1 MRDNGET
8 MDRDKRMMNCRL
20 SKWWQRLLSI
30 LITYHLS
37 IAVSLAQDTY
47 NQIDEY
53 GNITERNENSNFNK
67 HNNDT
72 TRNKEIPKGIHT
84 WTVDRT
90 FGDIIPVEPDTVPH
104 LFMNSTFNSGLY
116 GEYNHTGSNYTARQS
131 RIFINRPDD
140 DYFTFSQPY
149 SFVNKEPDE
158 FHFMNTLSPYTNI
171 LYDNCGDKTSGED
184 HIDAKFAVNAGKK
197 LNFGFDLEYAYAR
210 GYFQNQNQSHF
221 NATLFTSYTGDKYN
235 LHFLFTNSHQKV
247 NENGGISVDDY
258 ITHPESYSQDFAEN
272 EIPTVLSS
280 NWNRNDHQHL
290 FLTHRYNL
298 GFYRKVPMTEE
309 EIKAR
314 KFAEESRK
322 QKEQKMEEEMSGEQP
337 GRRPDD
343 TPSGRPEGA
352 KIMGAEPKAFR
363 DSMAMAVD
371 TTRIKVDGQ
380 AAIDSLNRIQ
390 AIQDS
395 IDATMK
401 DEFVP
406 VTSFIHTLE
415 WNNYKRLYQA
425 YETPKGYY
433 RNTYY
438 KQGLVY
444 GNDSIYDEN
453 KHVQIKNT
461 FALALLEGFNKYMK
475 AGLKAFIS
483 SDYCTYTQP
492 DTIQA
497 GTLYE
502 RKVTEHDIS
511 IGARITKTQGRTLHF
526 NAGVETHIAGPN
538 SGQLALDFDTNLN
551 FPLLGDTVQLA
562 ASAYF
567 HRSVISYFQSSYHS
581 KHLWW
586 DLEDPSMQT
595 RTHVEGDF
603 SYTKTN
609 TLLRLAID
617 EIQNYGYW
625 SMSYDYNGDNGR
637 TNMTASFNQHGSNIS
652 ILTAQLH
659 QNFRLGPLNWENVIT
674 YQNSSNQDVLP
685 LPTWNFFSNL
695 YLKFRI
701 AKVLGVELGGD
712 VTYFTKYYAPDFC
725 PTINHFAVQQNPN
738 SRMELG
744 GYPFVDVYAN
754 MVLKGVRFFVMMSHI
769 NAGSGNRMQF
779 LTPHYPTNNSVL
791 HFGVSWNFY
800 N

>member
-47 NQIDEY
+47 NQIVEY

-131 RIFINRPDD
+131 RVFINRPDD

-184 HIDAKFAVNAGKK
+184 HIYAKFAVNAGKK

-290 FLTHRYNL
+290 FLTHRYNV

-337 GRRPDD
+337 GRRPDE

-453 KHVQIKNT
+453 RHVQIKNT

-538 SGQLALDFDTNLN
+538 SGQLALDFDTDLN

>member
-131 RIFINRPDD
+131 RVFINRPDD

-184 HIDAKFAVNAGKK
+184 HIYAKFAVNAGKK

-290 FLTHRYNL
+290 FLTHRYNV

-337 GRRPDD
+337 GRRPDE

-453 KHVQIKNT
+453 RHVQIKNT

-538 SGQLALDFDTNLN
+538 SGQLALDFDTDLN

>member
-131 RIFINRPDD
+131 RVFINRPDD

-235 LHFLFTNSHQKV
+235 LHFLFTNGHQKV

-290 FLTHRYNL
+290 FLTHRYNV

-538 SGQLALDFDTNLN
+538 SGQLALDFDTDLN
-551 FPLLGDTVQLA
+551 FPLLDDTVQLA

>member
-131 RIFINRPDD
+131 RVFINRPDD

-290 FLTHRYNL
+290 FLTHRYNV

-337 GRRPDD
+337 GRRPDE

-371 TTRIKVDGQ
+371 TTRIMVDGQ

-492 DTIQA
+492 DTIQT

-538 SGQLALDFDTNLN
+538 SGQLALDFDTDLN

>member
-47 NQIDEY
+47 NQIVEY

-131 RIFINRPDD
+131 RVFINRPDD

-337 GRRPDD
+337 GRRPDE

-538 SGQLALDFDTNLN
+538 SGQLALDFDTDLN